1 MISLF
6 AINQKLRGEME
17 KKKKKKRINGGPYFK
32 YSYQTMFRVDP
43 IKKSDLGLY
52 GLTRVNSSQSEKFF
66 KKYLRF

>member
-6 AINQKLRGEME
+6 AINQKLRGGME
-17 KKKKKKRINGGPYFK
+17 KKKKKRINGGPYFK

-43 IKKSDLGLY
+43 IKESDLGLY
-52 GLTRVNSSQSEKFF
+52 GLTRVNSSQPKKFF